1 MPLPGELAELA
12 DRVRNWGRWGD
23 DDELGTAN
31 LLDDAAARRGAAAV
45 RSGRRVPLAVDLKRD
60 GIQIGQPAGRYNP
73 IISFTAIN
81 ERDPYAPGIWAGTDE
96 ILTMSTCAGT
106 HIDALSHVSYD
117 DQLYNG
123 YPTSSTSAFAGATK
137 LGAEKLV
144 PIVTRGIL
152 LDLPRLKGVDGL
164 DEISP
169 GYAVTGDDLDA
180 AADAAG
186 ITVEPGDVVLVRTG
200 EMRHYREGRRNRY
213 ALGKDYQM
221 PGLSVQSV
229 QWMRD
234 HDVAGAFTD
243 TYAYENM
250 PPTQPDWS
258 DCLAVHLLQV
268 RDMGL
273 LQGQNWDLED
283 LSVVCAEAGQWDV
296 LLTAVPEPL
305 VGAASAPVAPVATL

>member
-45 RSGRRVPLAVDLKRD
+45 RSGRRVALAVDLKRD
-60 GIQIGQPAGRYNP
+60 GVQIGQPAGRYNP

-81 ERDPYAPGIWAGTDE
+81 ERDPFAPGIWEGTDE

-123 YPTSSTSAFAGATK
+123 YPTSSTSAFAGATV

-164 DEISP
+164 DEVSP
-169 GYAVTGDDLDA
+169 GYAVTGEDLDA

-186 ITVEPGDVVLVRTG
+186 
-200 EMRHYREGRRNRY
+200 
-213 ALGKDYQM
+213 
-221 PGLSVQSV
+221 
-229 QWMRD
+229 
-234 HDVAGAFTD
+234 
-243 TYAYENM
+243 
-250 PPTQPDWS
+250 
-258 DCLAVHLLQV
+258 
-268 RDMGL
+268 
-273 LQGQNWDLED
+273 
-283 LSVVCAEAGQWDV
+283 
-296 LLTAVPEPL
+296 
-305 VGAASAPVAPVATL
+305 VATRIEPVPSWPCVLDPNANASPPSATTSECDLPPAAATIFLFAKRSLTTSEGTLRCLRSPWPS